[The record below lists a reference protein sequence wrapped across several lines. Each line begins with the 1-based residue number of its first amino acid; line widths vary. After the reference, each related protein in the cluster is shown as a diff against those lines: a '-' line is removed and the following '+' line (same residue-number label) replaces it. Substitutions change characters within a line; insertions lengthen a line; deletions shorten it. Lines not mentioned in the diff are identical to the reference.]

1 MTVKTTVST
10 KDIDEAFL
18 RLKDIVKETPLQ
30 LDHYLS
36 QKYDC
41 KVYLKRDDLQWVRS
55 FKLRGAYNA
64 ISVLSDEAKSKG
76 ITCASAGNHAQGVA
90 YTAKKLNLNAV
101 IFMPVTTPL
110 QKVNQ
115 VKFFGNSNVEVVLT
129 GDTFDHCLA
138 EALTYTSEHQMN
150 FIDPFNNVHTISGQG
165 TLAKEMLEQ
174 SKTDN
179 VNFDYLFAAIGGG
192 GLISGISTYF
202 KTYSPTTKIIGVE
215 PSGASSMYESVVV
228 NNQVVTLPNIDKF
241 VDGASVARVGDIT
254 FEIAKENVDDYVQVD
269 EGAVCSTILDMY
281 SKQAIVAEP
290 AGALSVS
297 ALENYKDH
305 IKGKTVVCV
314 ISGGNNDINRMKEIE
329 ERSLL
334 YEEMKHYFILNFPQ
348 RPGALREFVN
358 DVLGPQDDITKFEY
372 LKKSSQNTGT
382 VIIGIQLKD
391 HDDLIQLKQRVNH
404 FDPSNIYINENKMLY
419 SLLI

>member
-1 MTVKTTVST
+1 
-10 KDIDEAFL
+10 
-18 RLKDIVKETPLQ
+18 
-30 LDHYLS
+30 
-36 QKYDC
+36 
-41 KVYLKRDDLQWVRS
+41 
-55 FKLRGAYNA
+55 
-64 ISVLSDEAKSKG
+64 
-76 ITCASAGNHAQGVA
+76 
-90 YTAKKLNLNAV
+90 
-101 IFMPVTTPL
+101 MPVTTPL

-372 LKKSSQNTGT
+372 LKNLLK
-382 VIIGIQLKD
+382 IQVL
-391 HDDLIQLKQRVNH
+391 
-404 FDPSNIYINENKMLY
+404 
-419 SLLI
+419 SLLVFNLKIMMI

>member
-1 MTVKTTVST
+1 
-10 KDIDEAFL
+10 
-18 RLKDIVKETPLQ
+18 
-30 LDHYLS
+30 
-36 QKYDC
+36 
-41 KVYLKRDDLQWVRS
+41 
-55 FKLRGAYNA
+55 
-64 ISVLSDEAKSKG
+64 
-76 ITCASAGNHAQGVA
+76 
-90 YTAKKLNLNAV
+90 
-101 IFMPVTTPL
+101 
-110 QKVNQ
+110 
-115 VKFFGNSNVEVVLT
+115 
-129 GDTFDHCLA
+129 FDHCLA

-174 SKTDN
+174 AKSDN

-202 KTYSPTTKIIGVE
+202 KSYSPNTKIIGVE

-228 NNQVVTLPNIDKF
+228 NNQVITLPNIDKF

-254 FEIAKENVDDYVQVD
+254 FEIAKKNVDNYVQVD

-391 HDDLIQLKQRVNH
+391 DDDLIQLKQRVNH

>member
-1 MTVKTTVST
+1 MTVKTTLNA
-10 KDIDEAFL
+10 KDVDNAYL
-18 RLKDIVKETPLQ
+18 RIKDVVKETPLQ
-30 LDHYLS
+30 FDLYLS

-41 KVYLKRDDLQWVRS
+41 NVYLTREDLQWVRS

-64 ISVLSDEAKSKG
+64 ISVLTSEAKEKG

-90 YTAKKLNLNAV
+90 YTAKALNLKAV

-115 VKFFGNSNVEVVLT
+115 VKFFGSKNVKIILT
-129 GDTFDHCLA
+129 GDTFDDCLK
-138 EALTYTSEHQMN
+138 EALIYTEQNHMT
-150 FIDPFNNVHTISGQG
+150 FIDPFNNVDTIAGQG
-165 TLAKEMLEQ
+165 TLAKEILNQ
-174 SKTDN
+174 SSNDSIT
-179 VNFDYLFAAIGGG
+179 FDYLFAAIGGG
-192 GLISGISTYF
+192 GLISGISTYMNQ
-202 KTYSPTTKIIGVE
+202 YSPQTKIIGVE

-228 NNQVVTLPNIDKF
+228 QNKIVTLDHIDKF

-254 FEIAKENVDDYVQVD
+254 YDIAKKFVDDYIQVD

-297 ALENYKDH
+297 ALEQYKEK

-314 ISGGNNDINRMKEIE
+314 VSGGNNDINRMKEIE

-348 RPGALREFVN
+348 RPGALKEFVN

-372 LKKSSQNTGT
+372 LKKTSQNTGT
-382 VIIGIQLKD
+382 VIIGIQLKN
-391 HDDLIQLKQRVNH
+391 HDDLNQLKINVH
-404 FDPSNIYINENKMLY
+404 DFDPSNIYINENKMLY

>member
-1 MTVKTTVST
+1 MTVTTSVST
-10 KDIDEAFL
+10 RDIDEAFL

-41 KVYLKRDDLQWVRS
+41 KVYLKREDLQWVRS

-64 ISVLSDEAKSKG
+64 ISVLSEDAKNKG

-115 VKFFGNSNVEVVLT
+115 VKFFGNGNVEIVLT
-129 GDTFDHCLA
+129 GDTFDACLA
-138 EALTYTSEHQMN
+138 EALAYTQTHEMN
-150 FIDPFNNVHTISGQG
+150 FIDPFNNVYTIAGQG
-165 TLAKEMLEQ
+165 TLAKEIIDQASSEN
-174 SKTDN
+174 TE
-179 VNFDYLFAAIGGG
+179 FDYLFSAIGGG
-192 GLISGISTYF
+192 GLISGVSTYF
-202 KTYSPTTKIIGVE
+202 KEYSPHTKIIGVE
-215 PSGASSMYESVVV
+215 PAGASSMYESVVV
-228 NNQVVTLPNIDKF
+228 NKEVVTLPNIDKF
-241 VDGASVARVGDIT
+241 VDGASVARVGNIT
-254 FEIAKENVDDYVQVD
+254 FEIAKENVDDYIQVD

-297 ALENYKDH
+297 ALDYYRDQ
-305 IKGKTVVCV
+305 IKGKTVVCI

-391 HDDLIQLKQRVNH
+391 HRDLTQLKQRVH
-404 FDPSNIYINENKMLY
+404 DFDPSNIYINENKMLY